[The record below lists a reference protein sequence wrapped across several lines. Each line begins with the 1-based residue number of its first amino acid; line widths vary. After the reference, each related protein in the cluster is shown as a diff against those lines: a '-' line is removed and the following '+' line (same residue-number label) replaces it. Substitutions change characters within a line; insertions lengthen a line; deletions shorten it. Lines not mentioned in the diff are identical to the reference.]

1 METATLIESF
11 AEFANFKNIDRPTM
25 IHILEEVFKTMIR
38 KKYETDENFDVIIN
52 VDKGDLEIWRYR
64 EIVGDEDEEFD
75 ENLQIRLS
83 DAKKIEPDFEVGEE
97 AAEVAFFAVK
107 AVEPIGGTHPKAAL
121 PAFID
126 GLNAIVG

>member
-1 METATLIESF
+1 MKTCRSF
-11 AEFANFKNIDRPTM
+11 RFGNPG
-25 IHILEEVFKTMIR
+25 HPVLGP
-38 KKYETDENFDVIIN
+38 YPDVP
-52 VDKGDLEIWRYR
+52 VAAFRYGKDT
-64 EIVGDEDEEFD
+64 IV
-75 ENLQIRLS
+75 R
-83 DAKKIEPDFEVGEE
+83 DAVGRTIGKE